1 MFNKW
6 FALLLVVIMVLGLV
20 GCGKEPVQPETKV
33 NDILAWLEN
42 AEMKKSD
49 DSTTRV
55 LGNIC
60 INLYE
65 SQEEIAEPT
74 HDALVAAHENYLAD
88 IKLIPGITVGKHTY
102 VENTGSMP
110 AYVRFRVI
118 VPADSDKCFHLNFNE
133 NDFDVVKNGNEYV
146 ATGKQ
151 PVEAGCIAGPGLK
164 TLEMDPYMIGQDVA
178 TLLES
183 GAMEHG
189 AQITVVAE
197 AIQSTGFN
205 NATEAFAEFDKKK

>member
-6 FALLLVVIMVLGLV
+6 FALILVVFMVLGLV
-20 GCGKEPVQPETKV
+20 GCRGESAQPDMKRNGVLE
-33 NDILAWLEN
+33 WLEN
-42 AEMKKSD
+42 AEIKKSD
-49 DSTTRV
+49 DGTTRV
-55 LGNIC
+55 LGNIY
-60 INLYE
+60 IDLYE

-74 HDALVAAHENYLAD
+74 HDALVGAHENYLAD
-88 IKLIPGITVGKHTY
+88 IKLVPGVTVGKHTY

-110 AYVRFRVI
+110 AYVRFRVTI
-118 VPADSDKCFHLNFNE
+118 PIGSDKYFHLNFNE

-151 PVEAGCIAGPGLK
+151 PVEAGSIAGPGLK
-164 TLEMDPYMIGQDVA
+164 TLEMDPYMTGQDMVA
-178 TLLES
+178 LLES

-189 AQITVVAE
+189 AQITVRAE